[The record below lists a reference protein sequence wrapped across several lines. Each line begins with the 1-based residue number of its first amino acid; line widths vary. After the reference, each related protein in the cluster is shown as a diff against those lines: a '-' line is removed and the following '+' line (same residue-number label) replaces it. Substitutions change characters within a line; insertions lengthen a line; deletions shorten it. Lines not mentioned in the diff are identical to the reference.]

1 MDINFNKL
9 DTKEKLLILKAI
21 IDITKNIYDNETT
34 FILNQVLK
42 QENNQIK
49 NDYGQFGK
57 RSINAKTVMDIIQEN
72 NTKIKKLQLE
82 NKELEQYTDK
92 NTVIKQSNIILTS
105 KYSTLSE
112 NIANDIIKD
121 IISTFDSKR
130 LEKNI
135 K

>member
-1 MDINFNKL
+1 MNINFNKL

-34 FILNQVLK
+34 FILSQVLK
-42 QENNQIK
+42 QEDNQIK
-49 NDYGQFGK
+49 NEYGQFGK

-72 NTKIKKLQLE
+72 NNKIKKLQLE

-92 NTVIKQSNIILTS
+92 NTVIKQSNTILTS

-112 NIANDIIKD
+112 NIANDIVKD

-130 LEKNI
+130 LEKNF